1 MILEFS
7 LRFFSYGKAVWKQ
20 FLKWLKSMKESDL
33 NWMLGNTKK
42 FLNFFLIINEWT
54 LHITL
59 SSQIQVRENAIKTA
73 TEVCCSFVD
82 RSTSLCLLKMSA
94 RLVSLGLL
102 VFLEP
107 ESTYIFTR
115 FLTTIVLKSKKYFV
129 KMQECFFRKYFAM
142 LRIVWNELGNEL
154 HSPF

>member
-1 MILEFS
+1 MVGCLVSSWYSLWLRQDILG
-7 LRFFSYGKAVWKQ
+7 L
-20 FLKWLKSMKESDL
+20 
-33 NWMLGNTKK
+33 
-42 FLNFFLIINEWT
+42 LIRWP
-54 LHITL
+54 L

-94 RLVSLGLL
+94 RLVYLGLL

-129 KMQECFFRKYFAM
+129 KMQECLFRKYFAM
-142 LRIVWNELGNEL
+142 LRMVWNELSNWL
-154 HSPF
+154 AILVKFPKRAHYFYLAIS